1 MKFHER
7 VLEVRAARMRQLAE
21 KAWADFLESLEENG
35 EDVHDV
41 TAEDAAAAIVDHV
54 ESEGLPWPRATVE
67 ELREL
72 VPELLPHLSR
82 DALAE
87 VAYDLPREALAEA
100 VRLAMPKLKRGVLEA
115 LMRSA
120 DPPKSLWFASED
132 EQSQHDA
139 DIKEFAKAEA
149 ARRLEEARK

>member
-1 MKFHER
+1 MQ
-7 VLEVRAARMRQLAE
+7 QLAE

-41 TAEDAAAAIVDHV
+41 TVDDAAGAIVDHI
-54 ESEGLPWPRATVE
+54 ESEGLPWPRPTVE

-72 VPELLPHLSR
+72 VPELLPYVSR
-82 DALAE
+82 DSLAE
-87 VAYDLPREALAEA
+87 VAYDLPREALAAA
-100 VRLAMPKLKRGVLEA
+100 VKLVVSKLKRGVLES

-120 DPPKSLWFASED
+120 EPPKTYWFANED
-132 EQSQHDA
+132 EQSTHDA

-149 ARRLEEARK
+149 ARRLEEARKA